1 MDFST
6 ELLRCPLCSTDPPK
20 DEPLL
25 FCDKCDVIFCD
36 NCFKNLEQST
46 KKPAEPAPT
55 EELDESGD
63 TSNNSSKCS
72 STGIF
77 GTRELAQELKA
88 FKESA
93 QNGGGAG
100 DVSCNTTGN
109 FSEIFTGD
117 TTGDDSSLGILNG
130 GILEDNTTA
139 DDSSNFGST
148 LNGSANT
155 SGIKSPL
162 NGSANTSGI
171 TSPLNGSAN
180 TSANTSQTSPGS
192 RILQSIQNIFSP
204 RLSSTKSKPPQEKM
218 APIVEESHEENGEE
232 SSKQNGGDESCN
244 TSSIVIEE
252 QVEEVDGT
260 LAVDPTCHIC
270 QGELSARSE
279 VQCKIEGCSVMI
291 LEYEPLIRLH
301 ENQCPLRSVQ
311 CFHLK
316 CQAPPVKT
324 GFFQFFNFSKT
335 KEEDNNNK
343 QASLCDF
350 EKHYAIHRPMM
361 EKVDLEEYGIYE
373 FSSLKESKCL
383 YYKDRLLYIF
393 EGMFAI
399 KDEAGKIMWPQF
411 SKACLISTA
420 HPDIA
425 SKMKYSLDILNDNG
439 EAIFSYNGR
448 IFSIDDTKEIRLWN
462 SSGGLIFPNYIFT
475 GSDSYTCKIT
485 VSKNDL
491 I

>member
-155 SGIKSPL
+155 SGIKSPAL

-270 QGELSARSE
+270 QGLNFHIILLKLILKKNIIFILLYCRR
-279 VQCKIEGCSVMI
+279 IECSV
-291 LEYEPLIRLH
+291 
-301 ENQCPLRSVQ
+301 
-311 CFHLK
+311 
-316 CQAPPVKT
+316 
-324 GFFQFFNFSKT
+324 
-335 KEEDNNNK
+335 
-343 QASLCDF
+343 
-350 EKHYAIHRPMM
+350 
-361 EKVDLEEYGIYE
+361 
-373 FSSLKESKCL
+373 
-383 YYKDRLLYIF
+383 
-393 EGMFAI
+393 
-399 KDEAGKIMWPQF
+399 
-411 SKACLISTA
+411 
-420 HPDIA
+420 
-425 SKMKYSLDILNDNG
+425 
-439 EAIFSYNGR
+439 
-448 IFSIDDTKEIRLWN
+448 
-462 SSGGLIFPNYIFT
+462 
-475 GSDSYTCKIT
+475 
-485 VSKNDL
+485 
-491 I
+491 